1 MIRRNAAAWAAF
13 PVRVADSRRM
23 VMTRTKPPAED
34 AEAAIRRGDGQEDAR
49 QERHEGDATAATRLD
64 MPKARIG
71 AELAGEKRADRSS
84 ETADAI
90 KRAAENDQRV

>member
-1 MIRRNAAAWAAF
+1 
-13 PVRVADSRRM
+13 
-23 VMTRTKPPAED
+23 MTRTNTPSED
-34 AEAAIRRGDGQEDAR
+34 VEAANRGIEGPDDVR

-71 AELAGEKRADRSS
+71 AGLAGEKRANRTS
-84 ETADAI
+84 ETADAL